1 MTIRQR
7 LRLLTAGLCTLLLPG
22 LVHAQVADVTLTVL
36 GLNDDVSKALVRFED
51 RNQGVLLQIRE
62 IQTASVKKSWFVENR
77 NDERKRTKRLRRK
90 QFPTKANVN
99 QVDPSGRY
107 TVIGAPDGRR
117 SYDIMVLRDGRV
129 GLVGK
134 IPLKTTDDGNRAK
147 AMLKEVV
154 WAPNGKQLIV
164 IVNQS
169 LEREE
174 GEENVDDLHWFRFRK
189 WKVKWLTPDDGA
201 ASQTEATP

>member
-1 MTIRQR
+1 MTTRHY
-7 LRLLTAGLCTLLLPG
+7 LRLITVGLCTLLLPG
-22 LVHAQVADVTLTVL
+22 LGYAQVSEATLSVL
-36 GLNDDVSKALVRFED
+36 ALNDDISTALVRFED

-62 IQTASVKKSWFVENR
+62 IQTGAVKKSWFVENR
-77 NDERKRTKRLRRK
+77 NDERRRKKRLRRK
-90 QFPTKANVN
+90 RFPNKANVN

-134 IPLKTTDDGNRAK
+134 IPLKTTDNGDRAK

-169 LEREE
+169 LERDE

-189 WKVKWLTPDDGA
+189 WKVKWLKPEDDA
-201 ASQTEATP
+201 ASPTEATP